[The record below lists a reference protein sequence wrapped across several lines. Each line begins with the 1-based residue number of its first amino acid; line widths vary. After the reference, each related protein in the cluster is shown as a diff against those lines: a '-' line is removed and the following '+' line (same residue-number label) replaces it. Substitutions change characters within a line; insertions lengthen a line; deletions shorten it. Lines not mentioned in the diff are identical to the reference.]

1 MRRAAGTLIVFAL
14 AACSPMRR
22 GPSPDVLIAQEW
34 AVSLESARSY
44 ADSGRHED
52 ADRLLAAFAAQHPG
66 TPHATETLYW
76 RGVYRLDPSNKTY
89 TPADAAQML
98 DAYLAARP
106 NATNGYQAE
115 ASVLRRMAIQVEQL
129 GRAVAAANAA
139 AEAAKQ
145 TVAAPPEARPADTG
159 KDQEIARLKSE
170 LEKTTDELNRI
181 KRRLSTRP

>member
-1 MRRAAGTLIVFAL
+1 MMRAAALLILSGL

-66 TPHATETLYW
+66 TPYATETLYW
-76 RGVYRLDPSNKTY
+76 RGVYRLDPSNKLHT
-89 TPADAAQML
+89 AAEAAQML

-115 ASVLRRMAIQVEQL
+115 ATVLRRMATQVEQL
-129 GRAVAAANAA
+129 GRAVTAANAA
-139 AEAAKQ
+139 AEAARQ
-145 TVAAPPEARPADTG
+145 TPATAPEAKPADTS

-181 KRRLSTRP
+181 KKRLSTRP